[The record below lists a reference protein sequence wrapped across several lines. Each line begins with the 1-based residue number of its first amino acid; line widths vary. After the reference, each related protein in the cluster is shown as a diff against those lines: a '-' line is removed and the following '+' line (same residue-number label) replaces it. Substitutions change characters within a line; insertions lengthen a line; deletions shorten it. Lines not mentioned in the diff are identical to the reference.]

1 MILTNIFCANVFINK
16 SALFIRTSVFLVDF
30 QTHSYP
36 TKNKDYLIAST
47 VPRRTFNIH
56 RTFSKFGIMFLIK
69 LFSGRYF
76 LEPKMVLLCFAAKIP
91 LFICKSE
98 VIKHPCDCGRMT
110 KHPFCLFKKTLYIDG
125 LFPLFLGAVLR

>member
-16 SALFIRTSVFLVDF
+16 SALFIRKSVFLVDF

-56 RTFSKFGIMFLIK
+56 RTFSKWNNVLNKTSLEGSFWNQKWFFYALLQK
-69 LFSGRYF
+69 YPSLFVR
-76 LEPKMVLLCFAAKIP
+76 V
-91 LFICKSE
+91 
-98 VIKHPCDCGRMT
+98 R
-110 KHPFCLFKKTLYIDG
+110 
-125 LFPLFLGAVLR
+125 